1 MILKKINEIYKDESL
16 IIKSKAKYLSILI
29 IVLFILTVTIS
40 IQKIL
45 TGTKWDYYGY
55 AVAAIFSLLIFLVLI
70 KGFYKQ
76 AVTLAS
82 ILFSFSI
89 TLGISTGELKEYEVM
104 YIPLVI
110 LFTLLYSSK
119 KMADAV
125 IVYFIL
131 FLVAI
136 YYIKT
141 QTQLINTEFLFVF
154 IGVLSIFFI
163 LTRLH
168 LGIIENYINTENE
181 KKESLKQEVLNRI
194 EDLKKAKE
202 YSDILFNNSPIAIYS
217 LNKDRKIVN
226 FNKKAQEITGYSE
239 EDVIGKELNIII
251 ESLNDKGSIGHEYRI
266 KTINNNEKIIEK
278 YNAPLKNKKGEL
290 IGEIDSFIDITSW
303 KELEDFR
310 NDIQR
315 IIRHDL
321 KTPLNSIIG
330 FPKMMLT
337 DESLSDEY
345 KEYLMII
352 LTSGQN
358 MLNMIN
364 ATLSLFKLEAGT
376 YQLEATSV
384 NIISVVKQISSELRE
399 IRQRKGSVINILL
412 NGDTVKDG
420 QQIFINTE
428 KSLIYMILTNL
439 IKNALEASPKES
451 PVTVSIEENNPLT
464 LTVHNRG
471 TIPEEIRNN
480 FFDKYVTF
488 GKRNGNGLG
497 TYSAKLM
504 AEAINADLYFETDEH
519 EGTTLFLT
527 L

>member
-1 MILKKINEIYKDESL
+1 MSQPNPQHSYQEKFE
-16 IIKSKAKYLSILI
+16 
-29 IVLFILTVTIS
+29 
-40 IQKIL
+40 
-45 TGTKWDYYGY
+45 
-55 AVAAIFSLLIFLVLI
+55 
-70 KGFYKQ
+70 
-76 AVTLAS
+76 
-82 ILFSFSI
+82 
-89 TLGISTGELKEYEVM
+89 ELKEKYSK
-104 YIPLVI
+104 
-110 LFTLLYSSK
+110 LL
-119 KMADAV
+119 
-125 IVYFIL
+125 
-131 FLVAI
+131 
-136 YYIKT
+136 
-141 QTQLINTEFLFVF
+141 
-154 IGVLSIFFI
+154 
-163 LTRLH
+163 
-168 LGIIENYINTENE
+168 
-181 KKESLKQEVLNRI
+181 
-194 EDLKKAKE
+194 
-202 YSDILFNNSPIAIYS
+202 
-217 LNKDRKIVN
+217 
-226 FNKKAQEITGYSE
+226 IT
-239 EDVIGKELNIII
+239 VELP
-251 ESLNDKGSIGHEYRI
+251 SF
-266 KTINNNEKIIEK
+266 
-278 YNAPLKNKKGEL
+278 PKNKKGEV

-384 NIISVVKQISSELRE
+384 NIISVVNQISSELWE
-399 IRQRKGSVINILL
+399 IRQRKGSMIKLL
-412 NGDTVKDG
+412 MNGETVNDNH
-420 QQIFINTE
+420 QIFINTE

-439 IKNALEASPKES
+439 IQNALEASPKGS

-464 LTVHNRG
+464 LTVHNKG
-471 TIPEEIRNN
+471 TIPEEIRKN

-488 GKRNGNGLG
+488 GKKNGNGLG